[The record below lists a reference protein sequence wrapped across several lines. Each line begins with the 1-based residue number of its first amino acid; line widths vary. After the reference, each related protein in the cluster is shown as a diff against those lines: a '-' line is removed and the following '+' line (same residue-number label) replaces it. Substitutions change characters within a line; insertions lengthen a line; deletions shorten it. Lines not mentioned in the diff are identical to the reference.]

1 MSLFS
6 ELTADLLCREIG
18 IPSSSIVLNAA
29 GKFTIVAPN
38 TDKTRKAIVAVETR
52 ANEWLMEMSFGENA
66 IGLSFI
72 EASAEDFVH
81 AKFSE
86 LWDNLAKNMEKKK
99 CKKIDLE
106 CFGGAVSGYLDN
118 FRNDLGHP
126 LCPFCG
132 KRPSAHEVE
141 GSALVGENE
150 SACKICRDHIFLGTN
165 LVKKDRLAIT
175 SVDADIKGD
184 DTRLLEP
191 IFGYYQVAF
200 VDGGMKDMAR
210 AGKLLKYWDISIDPE
225 GRVSKDVTAKF
236 INGYVPTYREED
248 LNDDR
253 LLAGKKSEAKK
264 QDLINQLNEG
274 APKTFGHIA
283 NKALNVRE
291 NGKGFCGIEALGV
304 LKADVDQLGLLMSCG
319 LKPERFTLSRLATLS
334 RQLDW
339 YFTLYLPHLLK
350 TNPQFMDIYTVF
362 AGGDDLFLIG
372 PWNRVIELVGLLRQT
387 FAEYVCH
394 NQEIHFSAGISLH
407 KPHTPLDKL
416 AERAEAALGKSK
428 TVDEGRRNRI
438 TLFSETVQWDQ
449 YIRLKEIRDILQRWY
464 DKKLINNAM
473 IYRLNDFI
481 RMADT
486 ERVILEREEI
496 HLDDMQ
502 CLKWHALFDYTAQRN
517 VGKGLKGKEKE
528 EMVREFSK
536 AAVWLKEY
544 GGTLKLAHWN
554 IIYNQR
560 KEA

>member
-1 MSLFS
+1 
-6 ELTADLLCREIG
+6 
-18 IPSSSIVLNAA
+18 
-29 GKFTIVAPN
+29 
-38 TDKTRKAIVAVETR
+38 
-52 ANEWLMEMSFGENA
+52 
-66 IGLSFI
+66 
-72 EASAEDFVH
+72 
-81 AKFSE
+81 
-86 LWDNLAKNMEKKK
+86 
-99 CKKIDLE
+99 
-106 CFGGAVSGYLDN
+106 
-118 FRNDLGHP
+118 
-126 LCPFCG
+126 
-132 KRPSAHEVE
+132 
-141 GSALVGENE
+141 
-150 SACKICRDHIFLGTN
+150 
-165 LVKKDRLAIT
+165 
-175 SVDADIKGD
+175 
-184 DTRLLEP
+184 
-191 IFGYYQVAF
+191 
-200 VDGGMKDMAR
+200 
-210 AGKLLKYWDISIDPE
+210 
-225 GRVSKDVTAKF
+225 
-236 INGYVPTYREED
+236 
-248 LNDDR
+248 
-253 LLAGKKSEAKK
+253 
-264 QDLINQLNEG
+264 
-274 APKTFGHIA
+274 
-283 NKALNVRE
+283 
-291 NGKGFCGIEALGV
+291 
-304 LKADVDQLGLLMSCG
+304 

-528 EMVREFSK
+528 EMVRENSK